1 VVAGWGTHAVRD
13 GRDRQ
18 VRQLLA
24 DTGIDLHLL
33 ARTKD
38 GHPRHPLYLP
48 RNLTPQPD
56 RP

>member
-1 VVAGWGTHAVRD
+1 MA
-13 GRDRQ
+13 DRQ